1 MCNSV
6 YVFVWRTETFI
17 SLPIAEAPTYV
28 VSTSLKLKLGL
39 TANGKWSAGPL
50 TAAAAAIGLLMGLI
64 DLLPAKSCESS
75 D

>member
-1 MCNSV
+1 M
-6 YVFVWRTETFI
+6 
-17 SLPIAEAPTYV
+17 

-50 TAAAAAIGLLMGLI
+50 TAAAAAIGLLLMGLI